1 MSFWKRGTDAATVG
15 FFGGIGAAIG
25 NLFINKLGSGM
36 RGVANGTDQEATAG
50 SALLED
56 LQSMPEI
63 DTANLRRRWKEALGR
78 NEQDRLATLLL
89 RIPNTTGQSRQ
100 PLLKYLNDLSDE
112 EFIAMM
118 QLLAHPQST
127 SEKLAGHISAL
138 TGKIAGTKR
147 GDPRA

>member
-36 RGVANGTDQEATAG
+36 RGGPYGSDQEATTGA
-50 SALLED
+50 ALLED
-56 LQSMPEI
+56 LQSMPES
-63 DTANLRRRWKEALGR
+63 DTGNLRRRWKETLAR

-89 RIPNTTGQSRQ
+89 RIPKATGQSRQ
-100 PLLKYLNDLSDE
+100 PLLKYLNDLPDE
-112 EFIAMM
+112 EFNAMM

-138 TGKIAGTKR
+138 TDKIAGAKR